1 MAVDKLGDRKP
12 ASSEPRRAAAVLY
25 HEGCVLAVECKEG
38 DGTTFWAVPG
48 GQHKKPDSSL
58 HYTAL
63 RQLREMSGI
72 QYTHFG
78 DRVAAGPDLI
88 ALNDT
93 TYFAYALNQPLSQA
107 ELQKL
112 TGRFGELRTELC

>member
-1 MAVDKLGDRKP
+1 
-12 ASSEPRRAAAVLY
+12 
-25 HEGCVLAVECKEG
+25 
-38 DGTTFWAVPG
+38 
-48 GQHKKPDSSL
+48 
-58 HYTAL
+58 
-63 RQLREMSGI
+63 MSGI